1 MKRAGARRRGFAAAA
16 PRRALAVA
24 VAVVAPIAGC
34 GGGAEPPA
42 GAPPRVLS
50 VHVPAGPALPDYDAT
65 AFAVGGGRAV
75 TVAHV
80 LRSGRRVRGARVL
93 RVDRRLDV
101 AVLAIGGAAP
111 AARTGVA
118 RAGQR
123 VTVRVLRD
131 GAVRPLRATVRRRIS
146 AHIDGAVRPA
156 LELAAAVM
164 PGDSGAPVV
173 DAGGGVVG
181 VLFAQ
186 AADRDGVAYA
196 LDARALGPLLA
207 P

>member
-1 MKRAGARRRGFAAAA
+1 MRCE
-16 PRRALAVA
+16 LAVA
-24 VAVVAPIAGC
+24 LVLLAGC
-34 GGGAEPPA
+34 GGAEPAP
-42 GAPPRVLS
+42 PPRVLS
-50 VHVPAGPALPDYDAT
+50 VHVRDGAAT

-80 LRSGRRVRGARVL
+80 LRTGRPVLVAARRAQVL

-101 AVLAIGGAAP
+101 AVLATGDRGP
-111 AARTGVA
+111 AARTGSA

-123 VTVRVLRD
+123 VTVRVLRG
-131 GAVRPLRATVRRRIS
+131 GAVRSLRATVRRAIS
-146 AHIDGAVRPA
+146 AHIGGAVRPA

-173 DAGGGVVG
+173 DGRGGVVG

-196 LDARALGPLLA
+196 LDARALDPLLA

>member
-1 MKRAGARRRGFAAAA
+1 MR
-16 PRRALAVA
+16 PVLVLAV
-24 VAVVAPIAGC
+24 VLLAGC
-34 GGGAEPPA
+34 GGGKPA
-42 GAPPRVLS
+42 TAPPQVLS
-50 VHVPAGPALPDYDAT
+50 VHVPAGAARPDFDAT
-65 AFAVGGGRAV
+65 AFAVGDGRAV

-80 LRSGRRVRGARVL
+80 LRSGRPVLVSARRARVL

-101 AVLAIGGAAP
+101 AVLAVGAGGAGT
-111 AARTGVA
+111 RTATATA
-118 RAGQR
+118 RAGDG

-131 GAVRPLRATVRRRIS
+131 GAVRPLGATVRRPIS
-146 AHIDGAVRPA
+146 ARIDGALRPA
-156 LELAAAVM
+156 LELDAAVM

-173 DAGGGVVG
+173 DGHGGVVG
-181 VLFAQ
+181 VLFAE

>member
-1 MKRAGARRRGFAAAA
+1 MKRRATAPHGLATVAPRGALAAAA
-16 PRRALAVA
+16 
-24 VAVVAPIAGC
+24 AVVLVGC
-34 GGGAEPPA
+34 GGAEPRA
-42 GAPPRVLS
+42 AAPPRVLS
-50 VHVPAGPALPDYDAT
+50 VHVSAGALDFDAT

-80 LRSGRRVRGARVL
+80 LRSGRPVLVADRRAPVL

-101 AVLAIGGAAP
+101 AVLATGARGP
-111 AARTGVA
+111 ATRTAGART
-118 RAGQR
+118 GQR
-123 VTVRVLRD
+123 VTVRVLRG
-131 GAVRPLRATVRRRIS
+131 GAVRALHATVRRTIS

-173 DAGGGVVG
+173 DGAGGVVG

-186 AADRDGVAYA
+186 AADREGVAYA

-207 P
+207 R

>member
-1 MKRAGARRRGFAAAA
+1 MKRTL
-16 PRRALAVA
+16 ALAV
-24 VAVVAPIAGC
+24 VLLSGC
-34 GGGAEPPA
+34 GGADPETPSPPHVLSVQVPA
-42 GAPPRVLS
+42 GA
-50 VHVPAGPALPDYDAT
+50 AQPDYDAT
-65 AFAVGGGRAV
+65 AFAIGGGRAV

-80 LRSGRRVRGARVL
+80 LHSGRRVRGARVL

-111 AARTGVA
+111 AARTGA
-118 RAGQR
+118 AKAGQR

-131 GAVRPLRATVRRRIS
+131 GAVRSLPATVRRAIS

-173 DAGGGVVG
+173 DGRGGVVG

-186 AADRDGVAYA
+186 AANRDGVAYA
-196 LDARALGPLLA
+196 VDARALGPLLT

>member
-1 MKRAGARRRGFAAAA
+1 MK
-16 PRRALAVA
+16 RALAVTA
-24 VAVVAPIAGC
+24 VLLGGC
-34 GGGAEPPA
+34 GGAEPAAPP
-42 GAPPRVLS
+42 PPRVLS
-50 VHVPAGPALPDYDAT
+50 VHVPAGAARPDFDAT
-65 AFAVGGGRAV
+65 AFAVGGGQAI

-80 LRSGRRVRGARVL
+80 LRAGRPVLVAARRAQVV

-101 AVLAIGGAAP
+101 AVLAIGGNGA
-111 AARTGVA
+111 AARTGSA

-123 VTVRVLRD
+123 VTVRVLRG
-131 GAVRPLRATVRRRIS
+131 GAVRSLRATVRRRIS
-146 AHIDGAVRPA
+146 AHLGRAVRPA
-156 LELAAAVM
+156 LELGAAVM

-173 DAGGGVVG
+173 DARGGVVG